1 MTTQS
6 DKRRAALVTGAGCV
20 GLSTEKQHSEARTNR
35 RMPHRRNEHPSHRS
49 CDRRGLTDLGQACA
63 EYQDGVPTDL
73 TCERIE
79 CDEIWSF
86 CYSPP

>member
-1 MTTQS
+1 MS
-6 DKRRAALVTGAGCV
+6 IRATARVTGGAKNTIV
-20 GLSTEKQHSEARTNR
+20 KL
-35 RMPHRRNEHPSHRS
+35 
-49 CDRRGLTDLGQACA
+49 LTDLGQACA